1 MQRYIGYVGAHRVR
15 RWATTT
21 LTKPTMASVEATLS
35 SWVSS
40 SMLTTSRYCAS
51 TSTSAEVPAQG
62 EGGDAGASHLQQDM
76 EALEILRTI
85 APISTTEEIQDMIK
99 SAKNARE
106 VRLVLE
112 RVVYTHHLCFD
123 LLNGHGFRVAVL
135 QTLTAVAPHVTCM
148 HEWFD
153 CVARFRRLGFVLTR
167 TYAAEG
173 FTTIRQW
180 LSREF
185 LLNGRSPS
193 LVTEG
198 TAHIRELMQWCLE
211 DRLVFDHVLY
221 TRIVFLLTMIV
232 SYLDR
237 QNLYRASFPEDF
249 SKRDGIVVEW
259 IITNERSVDFD
270 ECVLQCDAVMEELL
284 EQMRQD
290 IPSRPSFSFVYRL
303 ADYYFAT
310 DNVEKMIAVMEDA
323 ESYGVSVAESTT
335 AKLMQMA
342 CAFNFPQVPE
352 LLLRWRVLP
361 PQCVLA
367 TPDISRLLFFYSR
380 AGGGLPCPHCG
391 EPYNHRNV
399 SVYCWLQTP
408 PHQRQC
414 PALQKA
420 RVQKGELEESPELP
434 QNGDWSSQAFGL
446 FELSRAR
453 AIEWTAVEWRG
464 FLLCCIFSPR
474 AMEAKAL
481 MEEHLDATA
490 MDDFL
495 RAVCIRLLRHH
506 APAEAWPT
514 LKRWKQQQCNMS
526 PIALQEAL
534 MAAAMVQ
541 DAATR
546 LEHMKAV
553 WQLLLEKD
561 SYVMPL
567 TRRFYQRRIA
577 ELAKSYTAAGAESRG
592 SEGHAATQQEEAKLM
607 HHVVEMQP
615 RRVSL
620 LDMKDS
626 AADFVVGK
634 GRKNVYHPSSS
645 NGP

>member
-1 MQRYIGYVGAHRVR
+1 MRRYVRCAWVHRGG
-15 RWATTT
+15 RWAITT
-21 LTKPTMASVEATLS
+21 LAKAAVASAAATPSLL
-35 SWVSS
+35 VSS
-40 SMLTTSRYCAS
+40 SVLTTSRHCTT
-51 TSTSAEVPAQG
+51 TSASAEVPAQG
-62 EGGDAGASHLQQDM
+62 DDGDALVPHLKQDM
-76 EALEILRTI
+76 EALETLRSI
-85 APISTTEEIQDMIK
+85 APVSSTEEIQAMIK

-106 VRLVLE
+106 VRMVLE
-112 RVVYTHHLCFD
+112 RIVYTHHLCFD
-123 LLNGHGFRVAVL
+123 LLNGHGYRVAVL
-135 QTLTAVAPHVTCM
+135 QTLTAVAPHASCM
-148 HEWFD
+148 YEWFD
-153 CVARFRRLGFVLTR
+153 CVARFRRLGFTLTR

-185 LLNGRSPS
+185 LHRGRSPS
-193 LVTEG
+193 IVTGG
-198 TAHIRELMQWCLE
+198 TAHIKELMQWCLE

-249 SKRDGIVVEW
+249 AKRDGIVVEW
-259 IITNERSVDFD
+259 IVTNERCVDFD

-290 IPSRPSFSFVYRL
+290 IPSRPPFSFMYRL

-342 CAFNFPQVPE
+342 CAFNSPQVPE

-367 TPDISRLLFFYSR
+367 TPDVSRLLFFYSR
-380 AGGGLPCPHCG
+380 SGGGLPCPHCG
-391 EPYNHRNV
+391 EPFNHRNV

-414 PALQKA
+414 PALRKA
-420 RVQKGELEESPELP
+420 RVQKGELEESQELP
-434 QNGDWSSQAFGL
+434 QNADWSAQAFGL

-481 MEEHLDATA
+481 MDQHLDVTE

-495 RAVCIRLLRHH
+495 RAACIRLLRHH

-514 LKRWKQQQCNMS
+514 LKKWKQRQCNMS

-534 MAAAMVQ
+534 MAASMVA

-546 LEHMKAV
+546 LEHIKAV

-567 TRRFYQRRIA
+567 TRRFYQRRMD
-577 ELAKSYTAAGAESRG
+577 ELAKSYAAAAGGDEKSQDG
-592 SEGHAATQQEEAKLM
+592 LATEREEAQLM
-607 HHVVEMQP
+607 QKVVEMQP
-615 RRVSL
+615 RHVSL

-626 AADFVVGK
+626 AADFVVGTR
-634 GRKNVYHPSSS
+634 RKNVYRPR
-645 NGP
+645 